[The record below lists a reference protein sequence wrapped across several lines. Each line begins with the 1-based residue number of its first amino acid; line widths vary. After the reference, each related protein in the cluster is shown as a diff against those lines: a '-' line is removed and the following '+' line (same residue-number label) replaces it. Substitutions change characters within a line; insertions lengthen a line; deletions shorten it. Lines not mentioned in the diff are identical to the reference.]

1 MKTTGR
7 LPIKWTA
14 YESLFYGT
22 YTTKSDV
29 WSYGIVLY
37 EIFTLG
43 GSPYPGMEGKTVPG
57 WLKLGYR
64 MPKPVHIDDKLY
76 QVMLECWQI
85 EANERPT
92 FSNLTKKLKVME
104 NQHKKLIQMAKYDN
118 TLYVNVDDLVV

>member
-1 MKTTGR
+1 
-7 LPIKWTA
+7 
-14 YESLFYGT
+14 
-22 YTTKSDV
+22 
-29 WSYGIVLY
+29 
-37 EIFTLG
+37 
-43 GSPYPGMEGKTVPG
+43 MEGKTVPG